1 MNTNSIPVAL
11 ILGFSS
17 LINCISANALDIETW
32 HTTNGT
38 RVLFVES
45 QDLPIVDVRLTYRA
59 GSARDGK
66 QYGISRLVSALLVEG
81 SGGYTAEEVAQ
92 TFESVGAQLGHN
104 SLRDMAWTSLRSLSS
119 PEILAKTVDMFAM
132 VNGKP
137 DFPNDAIERD
147 RRSLLLSLGNRENEI
162 ESVVEDAFFDALYDD
177 QAYEI
182 GPHGTSE
189 SLESISRKDLLAF
202 HRRYYVAKN
211 ATLSL
216 VGDLTR
222 EQARQYAEKVTRHLK
237 SGQPAQALSPAEPP
251 EQGRTVSIQFE
262 ASQSHIK
269 QGLPVLSRKDP
280 DYFPLYVGNHILG
293 GSGFSSRLVQEI
305 RENRGLTYSVYSYF
319 LPMETNGPFQ
329 MALQTRNDQ
338 VDEAGSLMQALLE
351 AYIEDGP
358 SEEELNHAKK
368 NITGSFPLKL
378 DSNKKIVNYLGVIG
392 FYDLPLNYLDSFNQ
406 RVMAVTIDDIKD
418 AFQRRVDPNRL
429 VRVIVGDLS

>member
-1 MNTNSIPVAL
+1 MKIASVHVVL
-11 ILGFSS
+11 ILGIFLLFSS
-17 LINCISANALDIETW
+17 MSAMALDIETW
-32 HTTNGT
+32 HTANGT

-45 QDLPIVDVRLTYRA
+45 HDLPIVDVRLTYRA
-59 GSARDGK
+59 GSARDGR

-81 SGGYTAEEVAQ
+81 SGGHGAEGVAQ
-92 TFESVGAQLGHN
+92 TFESVGAQLGHG

-119 PEILAKTVDMFAM
+119 PEILDRTVDMFAM
-132 VNGKP
+132 INGKP
-137 DFPNDAIERD
+137 DFPDDAIERD
-147 RRSLLLSLGNRENEI
+147 RRSLRLSLDNRENEI
-162 ESVVEDAFFDALYDD
+162 ESVVEDAFFRALYDEHV
-177 QAYEI
+177 YEI
-182 GPHGTSE
+182 GPQGTRA
-189 SLESISRKDLLAF
+189 SLESIDREDLLTF

-216 VGDLTR
+216 VGDLTT
-222 EQARQYAEKVTRHLK
+222 EQARKYAEQVTRYLK
-237 SGQPAQALSPAEPP
+237 PGQPAAALLPIEPP
-251 EQGRTVSIQFE
+251 EQGSTVSIQFD

-338 VDEAGSLMQALLE
+338 VKQATSLMQGILE
-351 AYIEDGP
+351 TYIEEGP
-358 SEEELNHAKK
+358 SDQELDHAKR

-378 DSNKKIVNYLGVIG
+378 DSNRKIVNHLGVIG
-392 FYDLPLNYLDSFNQ
+392 FYDLPLDYLDSFNQ
-406 RVMAVTIDDIKD
+406 RIMAVTIDDIKD
-418 AFQRRVDPNRL
+418 AFKRRVDPSRL